1 MLHVILEALDRGNC
15 FVRIFF
21 ADFSKGFDLVD
32 HNALVNELELLNVN
46 NVIVSWL
53 CSFLSNRPQWV
64 KIGNVLSNVVIN
76 NVCIPQGTKT
86 APLLFAILVNR
97 LVSSWPIRL
106 KYIDDTTVFE
116 IIPRCSP
123 SYLQFIVNE
132 IEDFAS
138 LRGMRFNPKK
148 CKELQV
154 NFLNYQPAPPQ
165 GLVLGSASISQVDSY
180 KLLGV
185 YISSDLSW
193 NIHIDYIVK
202 KVCKRLYALRVLARA
217 GVSQTDLV
225 LIYCSLILSVLE
237 YAAPVWACLPEY
249 LNELIESVQRRALK
263 IIFPHSTMDLALGR
277 LGCSPSWFVELNCV
291 PGSCLGRGGLNL

>member
-1 MLHVILEALDRGNC
+1 MR
-15 FVRIFF
+15 
-21 ADFSKGFDLVD
+21 
-32 HNALVNELELLNVN
+32 
-46 NVIVSWL
+46 WL
-53 CSFLSNRPQWV
+53 CSFLSNRPQCV
-64 KIGNVLSNVVIN
+64 KIGNVLSNVVISN
-76 NVCIPQGTKT
+76 GGIPQGTKT

-97 LVSSWPIRL
+97 LVSSWPNQL
-106 KYIDDTTVFE
+106 KYVDDTTVFE

-138 LRGMRFNPKK
+138 LRGMRLNPKK

-154 NFLNYQPAPPQ
+154 NFLNYQPGPPR
-165 GLVLGSASISQVDSY
+165 GLVLGSTSISQVDSY

-202 KVCKRLYALRVLARA
+202 KASKRLYALRVLARA

-225 LIYCSLILSVLE
+225 LFYCSLIRSVLE

-249 LNELIESVQRRALK
+249 LNELVESVQRRALR
-263 IIFPHSTMDLALGR
+263 IIFPRLDYGSALGEAR
-277 LGCSPSWFVELNCV
+277 LQPLAVRRAELCSRFMSRAQETEPLSYIVPRGTEVHHSYFLRTGNSRLDRFRGATNRFNNFVTV
-291 PGSCLGRGGLNL
+291 RYQ